1 MLEYKINKGEIEEFS
16 FGGTLPEL
24 AADISTMIGYM
35 HEKIKESDPKQGELF
50 QNMTIHAI
58 AVSFAMNLVKDKKK
72 EEEPNDELAKEFM
85 KFLHGD
91 EEDGEDDN

>member
-1 MLEYKINKGEIEEFS
+1 
-16 FGGTLPEL
+16 
-24 AADISTMIGYM
+24 
-35 HEKIKESDPKQGELF
+35 
-50 QNMTIHAI
+50 
-58 AVSFAMNLVKDKKK
+58 MNLVRDKKK